1 MFIDVVDHGGIQVI
15 KVDGEI
21 RTEDARTLGKTFE
34 ELLAGGDIDLVL
46 DLAEVGY
53 VTSAGLGHIV
63 SIAAVLRRRG
73 GNLAVCNLQGD
84 VRKAFA
90 VTRIDKVVEV
100 LPSIEAAIEAL
111 RRLASENT

>member
-1 MFIDVVDHGGIQVI
+1 MFIDVSEKDGVRV
-15 KVDGEI
+15 VRVEGEI

-34 ELLAGGDIDLVL
+34 DLLDEGDLDLVL
-46 DLAEVGY
+46 DLESVGY

-73 GNLAVCNLQGD
+73 GNLAVCSLQGD

-100 LPSIEAAIEAL
+100 LPNVDAAVDAL
-111 RRLASENT
+111 KRLASENA

>member
-1 MFIDVVDHGGIQVI
+1 MFIDVHEREGVRIVR
-15 KVDGEI
+15 VEGEI
-21 RTEDARTLGKTFE
+21 RTEDARTLGTTFE
-34 ELLAGGDIDLVL
+34 DLLEEGDLDLVL
-46 DLAEVGY
+46 DLGQVGY

-90 VTRIDKVVEV
+90 VTRIDRVVEV
-100 LPSIEAAIEAL
+100 LPNVEAAIEAVK
-111 RRLASENT
+111 RLADEKA

>member
-1 MFIDVVDHGGIQVI
+1 MFIDVRDHDGIRVIQVE
-15 KVDGEI
+15 GEV

-34 ELLAGGDIDLVL
+34 ELLEEGDIDLVL
-46 DLAEVGY
+46 DLGEVGY

-84 VRKAFA
+84 VRKAFS

-100 LPSIEAAIEAL
+100 LPSVEAAVEAL
-111 RRLASENT
+111 RRLADQTS